1 MSDHIQERL
10 FYELTNTRWDDS
22 PPSLHVSSPILVHAS
37 DSETDTEESAH
48 GQCGTSMS
56 TGGAVSM
63 RDEVVEG
70 VEGGTAGGGNEGET
84 GSGET
89 GNEGGSGETGNE
101 GGSRETGNEG
111 GSGGGGEGERGEWGG
126 GGGGGGGNRE
136 EGGNGGGQGRGG
148 NGEGGGGGDRGKD
161 GSEGSESSND
171 DGGQGSGRDEDREQ
185 DSVESDAEL
194 NQQEASKKSEGS
206 TSTGKDHVTSS
217 SAAQVSSAAAIVH
230 APLQDEDTITS
241 TTRSVASGSR
251 TLEHSEARA
260 VGGDEDEED
269 SCIVINADSENEHL
283 GMEPASVI
291 PSSVGTS
298 AAKKQKSKGKRPA
311 GESGTRYKGMVKP
324 RREEEGKSDA
334 KEKHKEKKLKSTR
347 RERGSERSREHSKE
361 KERRRRREKS
371 SHSHER
377 HRSTREHCESRR
389 RSRSGSSKQ
398 HRGYSHRRRS
408 RHGEL
413 YSRDRRHSS
422 SESESDTENYHSTER
437 SWGRRRKRRFGD
449 SDRERHMF
457 GSQSSSREFGSRK
470 EDDGSPEPYCKRE
483 KLHRSRLYSDDI
495 VNSQT
500 ACENVPSGG
509 ERKRTA
515 DAEVDRPTSS
525 RSASL
530 KKQLRVT
537 VHDGISKRRGD
548 SREAEQKLKHSR
560 RDLEGTT
567 KLREELSCVDREI
580 TEHKRELLQ
589 AMLRCERLKLL
600 HRQLRG
606 EDLPTNCSDDLHNLG
621 QPLVINETTPTS
633 EVVQQ
638 LAELDQAITDGKR
651 KVLHVMKKIEEQA
664 GFEGGST

>member
-1 MSDHIQERL
+1 M
-10 FYELTNTRWDDS
+10 
-22 PPSLHVSSPILVHAS
+22 
-37 DSETDTEESAH
+37 
-48 GQCGTSMS
+48 
-56 TGGAVSM
+56 
-63 RDEVVEG
+63 
-70 VEGGTAGGGNEGET
+70 
-84 GSGET
+84 
-89 GNEGGSGETGNE
+89 
-101 GGSRETGNEG
+101 
-111 GSGGGGEGERGEWGG
+111 
-126 GGGGGGGNRE
+126 
-136 EGGNGGGQGRGG
+136 
-148 NGEGGGGGDRGKD
+148 
-161 GSEGSESSND
+161 
-171 DGGQGSGRDEDREQ
+171 
-185 DSVESDAEL
+185 ESDAEL

-241 TTRSVASGSR
+241 TTPSVASGSR

-260 VGGDEDEED
+260 VVGDEDEED

-283 GMEPASVI
+283 GMEPANVI
-291 PSSVGTS
+291 PSSVGMS

-311 GESGTRYKGMVKP
+311 GDAGTRYKGMVKP

-347 RERGSERSREHSKE
+347 RERGSERSREHSEE
-361 KERRRRREKS
+361 KERRRREKS

-377 HRSTREHCESRR
+377 HRSTREHRERRR
-389 RSRSGSSKQ
+389 RSRSGSSEQQ
-398 HRGYSHRRRS
+398 HGYSHRRRS

-413 YSRDRRHSS
+413 YSTDRHYSS

-437 SWGRRRKRRFGD
+437 SWGRRRKRRFG
-449 SDRERHMF
+449 

-470 EDDGSPEPYCKRE
+470 EDDGSPKPYCKRE

-495 VNSQT
+495 VNSHQT
-500 ACENVPSGG
+500 GCENVPSGG
-509 ERKRTA
+509 ERRRTA

-530 KKQLRVT
+530 KKQLREK
-537 VHDGISKRRGD
+537 VHDRISKRRGD

-606 EDLPTNCSDDLHNLG
+606 EDLPTNCSDDLHSLG

-638 LAELDQAITDGKR
+638 LAELDQAIVDGKR